1 VSDAIHPADFD
12 DIAANLRQCAIIPA
26 PLIQC
31 RAKSNALVIPGRAN
45 GSAQSAARWGE
56 PGIQRHRTV
65 SGFRVRAKTR
75 APE

>member
-26 PLIQC
+26 RLIQC
-31 RAKSNALVIPGRAN
+31 RAKSKALVIPGRAD
-45 GSAQSAARWGE
+45 GAAQSAARWGE
-56 PGIQRHRTV
+56 PGIQPRDPS
-65 SGFRVRAKTR
+65 SGFRVRAKAR